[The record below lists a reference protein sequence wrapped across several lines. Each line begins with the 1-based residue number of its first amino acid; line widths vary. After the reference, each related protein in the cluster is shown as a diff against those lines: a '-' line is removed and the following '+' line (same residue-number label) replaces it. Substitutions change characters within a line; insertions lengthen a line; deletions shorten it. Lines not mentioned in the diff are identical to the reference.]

1 MTRDDPIEY
10 ERMCPKCGERKP
22 ITDFARN
29 RSRPDGRAAYC
40 RPCHTARQREYYATP
55 EGKAAVRAAQRRSIE
70 RGKARYA
77 AAVAKLAPED
87 RAKLGLA

>member
-1 MTRDDPIEY
+1 MTRETPIEY
-10 ERMCPKCGERKP
+10 ERHCPRCGERKP
-22 ITDFARN
+22 ITDFPRN
-29 RSRPDGRAAYC
+29 RSRPDGRGAYC
-40 RPCHTARQREYYATP
+40 LVCNNASNRAYFATP
-55 EGKAAVRAAQRRSIE
+55 EGKAAIRASQRRSLE